1 MYLVDDF
8 YFVFYTENKKVIPVG
23 WARIPL
29 FQRQH
34 VHGATSVTSLDIKW
48 DLQDGERTY
57 DLHPGEIP
65 DTLISTQPVTPVEGD
80 QTQEGIQ

>member
-1 MYLVDDF
+1 M
-8 YFVFYTENKKVIPVG
+8 G

-34 VHGATSVTSLDIKW
+34 PHGATSVTSLDIKW
-48 DLQDGERTY
+48 DLQEGERTY

-65 DTLISTQPVTPVEGD
+65 DTLITTQPVTPDEYDKPVEGRVWD
-80 QTQEGIQ
+80 CTKCFTKLVGH